1 MINKLFNFKN
11 KVILITGSSGLIGT
25 AISKLFLS
33 LNARVYGMDISK
45 NKLRNR
51 NFVFINNDITDDVK
65 TEKEKIKIGNLNA
78 TRDFLYVEDLCSAY
92 EEILKSERLFGQVAN
107 VGIDSEI
114 SIKKLI
120 LHISKILKKK
130 LIPIVEKQRVRPK
143 KSEVARLKCNN
154 KKLLKITNWKPKYK
168 LDDGLKIFIK
178 WIKKDKDIKNYKPEN
193 YNI

>member
-178 WIKKDKDIKNYKPEN
+178 WKKKDKDIKNYKPEN

>member
-1 MINKLFNFKN
+1 
-11 KVILITGSSGLIGT
+11 
-25 AISKLFLS
+25 
-33 LNARVYGMDISK
+33 MDISK

>member
-130 LIPIVEKQRVRPK
+130 
-143 KSEVARLKCNN
+143 
-154 KKLLKITNWKPKYK
+154 TNTNCRKT
-168 LDDGLKIFIK
+168 
-178 WIKKDKDIKNYKPEN
+178 ES
-193 YNI
+193 